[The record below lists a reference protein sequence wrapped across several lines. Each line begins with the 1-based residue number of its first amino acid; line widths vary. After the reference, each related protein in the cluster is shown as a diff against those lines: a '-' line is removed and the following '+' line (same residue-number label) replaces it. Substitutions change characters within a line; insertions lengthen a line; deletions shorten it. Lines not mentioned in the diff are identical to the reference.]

1 LFFRQ
6 KFQLIRT
13 GATTSSTNSPT
24 IYDENAAA
32 FCYYHSS
39 KHIKR
44 EPDFSTD
51 KAYGEKSMKKTP
63 SDDARLVY
71 SSELGRICPGC
82 GKPKAG
88 CVCHKETARPT
99 GDGIVRIQRESK
111 GRGGKTVTVITGIPL
126 DETALK
132 NLVGELKRRC
142 GTGGTLKD
150 GNIEIQG
157 DHRDLLVAE
166 LEKRG
171 YKVKRAGG

>member
-1 LFFRQ
+1 
-6 KFQLIRT
+6 
-13 GATTSSTNSPT
+13 
-24 IYDENAAA
+24 
-32 FCYYHSS
+32 
-39 KHIKR
+39 
-44 EPDFSTD
+44 
-51 KAYGEKSMKKTP
+51 MKKSP
-63 SDDARLVY
+63 SDETRLVY
-71 SSELGRICPGC
+71 SSELGRICPDC

-88 CVCHKETARPT
+88 CVCRKGTAHPT
-99 GDGIVRIQRESK
+99 GDGIVRVQRESK

-126 DETALK
+126 DGTELK
-132 NLVGELKRRC
+132 NLAGELKRRC